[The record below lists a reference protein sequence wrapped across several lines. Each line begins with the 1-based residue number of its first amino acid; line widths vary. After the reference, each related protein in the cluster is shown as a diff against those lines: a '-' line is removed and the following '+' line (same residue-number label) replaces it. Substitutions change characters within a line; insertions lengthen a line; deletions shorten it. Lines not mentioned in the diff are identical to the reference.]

1 MEGQDLPTELLDH
14 DPEYQA
20 LHRQHQEHE
29 QLLHQFA
36 EKGHLTA
43 EEDFEEKRIKKEK
56 LALKDQMEA
65 ILRRHRETATA

>member
-1 MEGQDLPTELLDH
+1 MVGTDPSEELAHDDH
-14 DPEYQA
+14 YQE
-20 LHRQHQEHE
+20 LHRRHQEHE
-29 QLLHQFA
+29 RLLHQFA

-43 EEDFEEKRIKKEK
+43 EEDFEEKKLKKEK